1 MNDFSNWIKI
11 NYDLPDLAAAIQGID
26 VGFYTLE
33 EVRETILDLVNPY
46 IKEPDDNT
54 PE

>member
-33 EVRETILDLVNPY
+33 EVRGTILDLVNQIY
-46 IKEPDDNT
+46 KGA
-54 PE
+54 